1 MTYLR
6 IKIEAKKH
14 FLSFSVHNEPYVHC
28 VILKQELVPI
38 YSQKHITFHQA
49 RLMRLRERN
58 IYVKIQRMSCV
69 TSLRF
74 LSLFL
79 YIFPSLTSPSLLF
92 QGFNWES
99 CNKAGG
105 WYNSLKNS
113 IPDIANAGVTHVW
126 LPPPSQSV
134 GPQGYLPGRL
144 YDLDASKYGSQAE
157 LKSLIEAFHQ
167 KGIKCLADIVI
178 NHRTGER
185 KDGRGIYCI
194 FEGGTPDDRLDWG
207 PSFICGNDKEYS
219 DGTGNPDTGLDYPP
233 APDIDHLNPRVQKE
247 LSDWMNWLKTEI
259 GFDGWRFD
267 FVRGYAPSI
276 TKIYM
281 ERTSP
286 DFAVGEKWEDLSLG
300 QDSQDAH
307 RGALKDWVEAAGG
320 VVKAFDFTTKG
331 VLNAAVQGQLWRL
344 KDSNGEPPGMIGLL
358 PQNAVTFIDN
368 HDTGS
373 TQKLWPFPSDKV
385 MQGYAYILTHPGT
398 PSIFYDHF
406 VDWGLKDEITKL
418 ATIRRKN
425 GISETSKVDILAS
438 DSDLYVAAI
447 DEKIITKIGPKMDLG
462 NLVPSNYQLATS
474 GKDYAVWAKK

>member
-1 MTYLR
+1 
-6 IKIEAKKH
+6 
-14 FLSFSVHNEPYVHC
+14 
-28 VILKQELVPI
+28 
-38 YSQKHITFHQA
+38 
-49 RLMRLRERN
+49 
-58 IYVKIQRMSCV
+58 MSSV
-69 TSLRF
+69 TSLCF

-79 YIFPSLTSPSLLF
+79 YIFPALTSPTLLF

-144 YDLDASKYGSQAE
+144 YDLDSSKYGSQAE
-157 LKSLIEAFHQ
+157 LKSLIEAFHR

-178 NHRTGER
+178 NHRTAER
-185 KDGRGIYCI
+185 KDGRGIYSI
-194 FEGGTPDDRLDWG
+194 FEGGTSDDRLDWG

-219 DGTGNPDTGLDYPP
+219 DGTGNPDTGLDYQP
-233 APDIDHLNPRVQKE
+233 APDIDHLNPRVQNE

-300 QDSQDAH
+300 QNGQDSH
-307 RGALKDWVEAAGG
+307 RGALKDWVQAAGG

-331 VLNAAVQGQLWRL
+331 VLQAAVRGELWRL
-344 KDSNGEPPGMIGLL
+344 KDSNGKPPGMIGLL

-373 TQKLWPFPSDKV
+373 PQRLWPFPSDKV

-406 VDWGLKDEITKL
+406 VGWGLKGEITKL
-418 ATIRRKN
+418 AAVRSKN
-425 GISETSKVDILAS
+425 GISATSTVNILAS

-447 DEKIITKIGPKMDLG
+447 DEKIIMKIGPKLDLG
-462 NLVPSNYQLATS
+462 NLVPSSYQLATS